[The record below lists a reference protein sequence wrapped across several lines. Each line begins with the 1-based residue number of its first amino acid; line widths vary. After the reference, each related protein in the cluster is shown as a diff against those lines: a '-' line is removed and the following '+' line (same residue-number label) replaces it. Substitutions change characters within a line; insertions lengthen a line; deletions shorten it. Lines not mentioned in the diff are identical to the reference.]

1 MVAVREPSCILERM
15 ILSEPSAPTADD
27 LREREKE
34 LDFFYSLAALLSKPG
49 LDADE
54 AAAGCA
60 RLFAA
65 AMGRPEAARVVV
77 RLGDRT
83 ATYAGEGAPSDSPD
97 SSDSHDSD
105 GPSPDAMAAL
115 AGSRLACGVE
125 ASYPGGEQ
133 AFSERERSL
142 CSSTAALLA
151 VAAERLE
158 ADERERLGRSEL
170 ERKNAALSELLSRI
184 ELEKA
189 GIRSAMR
196 SAFEERVSPLVAGLA
211 GVAAASG
218 RREEAARLE
227 ARIRR
232 ELDVM
237 LSRGAPLAD
246 DPRMRLSVRELE
258 VCDLVASG
266 LSSKEIAELLSI
278 AASTVERHR
287 HNARRK
293 LGMPAREGSLST
305 AIARNDRDL

>member
-1 MVAVREPSCILERM
+1 MVTIREPSCILERM
-15 ILSEPSAPTADD
+15 ILPERSVPSAGD

-34 LDFFYSLAALLSKPG
+34 LDFVYSLAALLSKPG
-49 LDADE
+49 LDAEE

-65 AMGRPEAARVVV
+65 AMGRPEAVRVVV

-83 ATYAGEGAPSDSPD
+83 AAFPDEGGRKAVSDRP
-97 SSDSHDSD
+97 
-105 GPSPDAMAAL
+105 PAAMAAV
-115 AGSRLACGVE
+115 AGSRAPCGVE
-125 ASYPGGEQ
+125 ASYPDGGS

-142 CSSTAALLA
+142 CSSAAALLA
-151 VAAERLE
+151 VAAERIE
-158 ADERERLGRSEL
+158 ADGRERLGRSEL

-196 SAFEERVSPLVAGLA
+196 AAFDARLSPLLSGLA
-211 GVAAASG
+211 GVAAAAG
-218 RREEAARLE
+218 KRDEAARLE
-227 ARIRR
+227 ARIRAEAR
-232 ELDVM
+232 AL
-237 LSRGAPLAD
+237 LSGSAPEGE
-246 DPRMRLSVRELE
+246 DPRLRLSLRELE

-278 AASTVERHR
+278 AKSTVERHR

-293 LGMPAREGSLST
+293 LGLPAREGSLAT
-305 AIARNDRDL
+305 AMGRSSAINL

>member
-1 MVAVREPSCILERM
+1 MVGDFG
-15 ILSEPSAPTADD
+15 TASVVAHGAMTTDTGA
-27 LREREKE
+27 LRE
-34 LDFFYSLAALLSKPG
+34 ALLDGFRST
-49 LDADE
+49 LDSVLPWFMSQMPAAYFAD
-54 AAAGCA
+54 
-60 RLFAA
+60 
-65 AMGRPEAARVVV
+65 
-77 RLGDRT
+77 T
-83 ATYAGEGAPSDSPD
+83 
-97 SSDSHDSD
+97 
-105 GPSPDAMAAL
+105 
-115 AGSRLACGVE
+115 
-125 ASYPGGEQ
+125 
-133 AFSERERSL
+133 
-142 CSSTAALLA
+142 
-151 VAAERLE
+151 
-158 ADERERLGRSEL
+158 DERERLGRSEL

>member
-1 MVAVREPSCILERM
+1 M

-142 CSSTAALLA
+142 CSSTA
-151 VAAERLE
+151 
-158 ADERERLGRSEL
+158 
-170 ERKNAALSELLSRI
+170 
-184 ELEKA
+184 
-189 GIRSAMR
+189 
-196 SAFEERVSPLVAGLA
+196 
-211 GVAAASG
+211 
-218 RREEAARLE
+218 
-227 ARIRR
+227 
-232 ELDVM
+232 
-237 LSRGAPLAD
+237 
-246 DPRMRLSVRELE
+246 
-258 VCDLVASG
+258 
-266 LSSKEIAELLSI
+266 
-278 AASTVERHR
+278 
-287 HNARRK
+287 
-293 LGMPAREGSLST
+293 
-305 AIARNDRDL
+305 

>member
-1 MVAVREPSCILERM
+1 M

>member
-125 ASYPGGEQ
+125 EI
-133 AFSERERSL
+133 
-142 CSSTAALLA
+142 
-151 VAAERLE
+151 
-158 ADERERLGRSEL
+158 GR
-170 ERKNAALSELLSRI
+170 AH
-184 ELEKA
+184 
-189 GIRSAMR
+189 
-196 SAFEERVSPLVAGLA
+196 V
-211 GVAAASG
+211 
-218 RREEAARLE
+218 
-227 ARIRR
+227 
-232 ELDVM
+232 
-237 LSRGAPLAD
+237 
-246 DPRMRLSVRELE
+246 
-258 VCDLVASG
+258 
-266 LSSKEIAELLSI
+266 
-278 AASTVERHR
+278 
-287 HNARRK
+287 
-293 LGMPAREGSLST
+293 
-305 AIARNDRDL
+305 

>member
-1 MVAVREPSCILERM
+1 M
-15 ILSEPSAPTADD
+15 ILPERSGPTADD

-54 AAAGCA
+54 AAAACA

-65 AMGRPEAARVVV
+65 AMGRPEAVHVVV
-77 RLGDRT
+77 RLGVRA
-83 ATYAGEGAPSDSPD
+83 ATY
-97 SSDSHDSD
+97 
-105 GPSPDAMAAL
+105 PDADRAKASSGRQPETMAAV
-115 AGSRLACGVE
+115 AGSRIPCGVE
-125 ASYPGGEQ
+125 ASYPDGER

-142 CSSTAALLA
+142 CSSSAALLA
-151 VAAERLE
+151 IAAERLE
-158 ADERERLGRSEL
+158 ADERERLGMAEL

-189 GIRSAMR
+189 GIRSAIR
-196 SAFEERVSPLVAGLA
+196 AAFDERVSPLIAGLS
-211 GVAAASG
+211 GVAAAAG
-218 RREEAARLE
+218 KRDEAVRLE
-227 ARIRR
+227 ARIRT
-232 ELDVM
+232 EAHAL
-237 LSRGAPLAD
+237 LSGNAPTED
-246 DPRMRLSVRELE
+246 DPRRRLSVRELE

-293 LGMPAREGSLST
+293 LGMPARQGSLSS
-305 AIARNDRDL
+305 AIGSPSGIDL